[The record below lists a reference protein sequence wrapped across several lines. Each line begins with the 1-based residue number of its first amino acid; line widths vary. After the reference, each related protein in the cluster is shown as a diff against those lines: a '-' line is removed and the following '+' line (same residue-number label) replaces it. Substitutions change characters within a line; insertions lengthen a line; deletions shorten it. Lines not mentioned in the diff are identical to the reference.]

1 MSFNEIAEF
10 RELLSRI
17 SKERPG
23 LINAGTRNL
32 LWVIISYPD
41 GCFIGYKELADQV
54 GLTPDT
60 VDKYL
65 RRASN
70 LKLILREQSYAR
82 RGIRQCYRVSLP
94 GLRALVRVSPVPP
107 IEQDN
112 PLQGV
117 TESLQGVT
125 ESPNGCHQLPTYKE
139 ERNYKEERVSNNL
152 SNFDL
157 ERFNEVVLK
166 PLPESVSKFVN
177 PGKNFE
183 LLLDELTSLGA
194 LKDVPV
200 QLKSVNYDPG
210 KNPGGL
216 VLKVLNDLL
225 AVTKARLERDRLD
238 REHNQRVAQELEDVA
253 RNASSDPSKWVEEA
267 RRRLNQEREEPGVF

>member
-1 MSFNEIAEF
+1 
-10 RELLSRI
+10 
-17 SKERPG
+17 
-23 LINAGTRNL
+23 
-32 LWVIISYPD
+32 
-41 GCFIGYKELADQV
+41 
-54 GLTPDT
+54 
-60 VDKYL
+60 
-65 RRASN
+65 
-70 LKLILREQSYAR
+70 
-82 RGIRQCYRVSLP
+82 
-94 GLRALVRVSPVPP
+94 VSPVPP